1 MNSRSSFDIDCSSI
15 IPACGFKCPKCIQEI
30 ESTLTGVPSVSKAYI
45 EAEGEEQRLIIEH
58 DPGTVAV
65 EQLIDVLKT
74 LPSFYE
80 AFFIPT
86 VIGNPEKE
94 S

>member
-1 MNSRSSFDIDCSSI
+1 M
-15 IPACGFKCPKCIQEI
+15 PQVHPGI
-30 ESTLTGVPSVSKAYI
+30 ESALTGVPSVSKACI
-45 EAEGEEQRLIIEH
+45 VGEGEEQKLVVEH
-58 DPGTVAV
+58 APGTVAV

-80 AFFIPT
+80 GFFIPT
-86 VIGNPEKE
+86 VIGNPEKK